1 MGGAV
6 QNLMIV
12 CFHPNPNALAREARQ
27 RSLLALRR
35 RQPTNWESINLM
47 TARMTVKIRIRE
59 ICKKRPRSRQR
70 GTSHRPV
77 SDSSRGRV
85 CRILR
90 EMRAALS
97 SAHVSEQFDVQS
109 RAVAEP

>member
-1 MGGAV
+1 MRTAQHGVAFDARRQRNRAVDHGAGLLGRVYDFVGGAV

-35 RQPTNWESINLM
+35 RQPTKWESINLM
-47 TARMTVKIRIRE
+47 TARMTVKVRMGEFR
-59 ICKKRPRSRQR
+59 KKWTRSPRR

-77 SDSSRGRV
+77 
-85 CRILR
+85 
-90 EMRAALS
+90 
-97 SAHVSEQFDVQS
+97 
-109 RAVAEP
+109 